1 MNRAAALGP
10 HLPIIDAESE
20 PFWAATKQRLFLIR
34 HCTTCGRNHFY
45 PRHYCP
51 YCWSEACEWRPASG
65 KGRIYSYTVIH
76 HNDMPPFKDM
86 LPYIVA
92 LIDLDE
98 GVRVTANLIECTPD
112 VVHVGLPVEVIYEH
126 LNDDIALPQFRPGNQ
141 P

>member
-1 MNRAAALGP
+1 MNRAAALAP

-20 PFWAATKQRLFLIR
+20 PFWAATKDRQFLIR
-34 HCTTCGRNHFY
+34 HCTACGRNHFY

-51 YCWSEACEWRPASG
+51 YCWSEACEWQAASG

-76 HNDMPPFKDM
+76 HNDVPPFKDM
-86 LPYIVA
+86 LPYIVV

-98 GVRVTANLIECTPD
+98 GVRVTANLVECTPD

-126 LNDDIALPQFRPGNQ
+126 INDDITLPQFRPRNQ
-141 P
+141 S